1 MLTTTITQPPFTYIM
16 FSFLLFNLNT
26 WQFHLSLLLC
36 IVYICVYFF
45 LVNFHLWL
53 VLIFFFNRIYYGFTP
68 LRHWTSWHYTSWH
81 IVNSL
86 PNKVFFTS
94 ILGKILINIEKIKL
108 DFRKIFKI
116 FIENGQKKDLF
127 VLLKTFNEL
136 CVENFN
142 KVSFE

>member
-1 MLTTTITQPPFTYIM
+1 
-16 FSFLLFNLNT
+16 
-26 WQFHLSLLLC
+26 
-36 IVYICVYFF
+36 
-45 LVNFHLWL
+45 
-53 VLIFFFNRIYYGFTP
+53 
-68 LRHWTSWHYTSWH
+68 
-81 IVNSL
+81 
-86 PNKVFFTS
+86 
-94 ILGKILINIEKIKL
+94 LGKILINIEKIKL